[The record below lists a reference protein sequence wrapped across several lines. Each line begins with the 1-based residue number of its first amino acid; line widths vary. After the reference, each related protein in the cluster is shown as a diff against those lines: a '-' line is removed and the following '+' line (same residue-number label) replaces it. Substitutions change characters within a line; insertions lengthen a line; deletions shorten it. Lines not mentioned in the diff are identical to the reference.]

1 MDFRI
6 QNDCINLYSNPIPMN
21 RIVLPPSVLS
31 ALVSYQ
37 TDTES
42 ATNYLYLLKEVYRPR
57 KIVIPNLHELFF
69 GKNNTASKKQS
80 DDGVTNTDTDYFSSY
95 E

>member
-1 MDFRI
+1 
-6 QNDCINLYSNPIPMN
+6 MN
-21 RIVLPPSVLS
+21 RIVLPPNVLYS
-31 ALVSYQ
+31 LISYQ

-42 ATNYLYLLKEVYRPR
+42 STNYLYLLKEMYRPR

-69 GKNNTASKKQS
+69 GKNNNISKNQS
-80 DDGVTNTDTDYFSSY
+80 DDGVSHTETDYFSSY

>member
-1 MDFRI
+1 
-6 QNDCINLYSNPIPMN
+6 MN
-21 RIVLPPSVLS
+21 RIVLPPSLLAS
-31 ALVSYQ
+31 LVSYQ

-42 ATNYLYLLKEVYRPR
+42 ATSYLHLLKEVYRPR

-69 GKNNTASKKQS
+69 GKTDTESKKES
-80 DDGVTNTDTDYFSSY
+80 NDGLTKTDTDYFSSY